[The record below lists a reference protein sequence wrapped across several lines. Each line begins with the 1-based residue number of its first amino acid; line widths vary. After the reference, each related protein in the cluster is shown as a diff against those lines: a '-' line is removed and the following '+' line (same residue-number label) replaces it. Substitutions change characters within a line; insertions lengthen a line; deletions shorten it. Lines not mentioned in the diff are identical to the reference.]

1 MAVTALTPGPR
12 AHGRRGGRVLAPAV
26 ASCLAAAISL
36 AACGSSGGDGS
47 PAGADASSAATAK
60 TVHVGVLQLAS
71 ATVIDQ
77 TVAAFE
83 QELKTKLAPRPVSF
97 DVKNAQ
103 GDQSLISS
111 ISRGFAQSDSDG
123 VAVIGTPAVVALA
136 QQTEDKPI
144 FALAMGDPVGAKVA
158 ESLDRPGKNV
168 TGSVDYVDPAVLLQS
183 IMKIAPAP
191 KRIGTIY
198 DPSNQ
203 NMQVWIKALRAAV
216 AKYPGVSVVESTIS
230 GAQDVPS
237 AARSLTGRVDAELIG
252 PDATVLSALPVVGSA
267 AAGGKLPVYVVG
279 GDATVAGILASIG
292 PDYPTLG
299 RLAADAAAKVLTG
312 TPAAEV
318 AFGQPSGVGFT
329 VQKATMTKLGI
340 TLPADLL
347 SAATVQ

>member
-1 MAVTALTPGPR
+1 MTVTALTPGPR
-12 AHGRRGGRVLAPAV
+12 AHGRRGGRVIVPAV

-36 AACGSSGGDGS
+36 AACGSSADDGAS
-47 PAGADASSAATAK
+47 AGSGASSAATSK

-83 QELKTKLAPRPVSF
+83 QELKTKLAPRPISF

-103 GDQSLISS
+103 GDQSLITS
-111 ISRGFAQSDSDG
+111 IARSFAQSDSDG

-136 QQTEDKPI
+136 QQTRDKPV

-158 ESLDRPGKNV
+158 QSLERPGKNV
-168 TGSVDYVDPAVLLQS
+168 TGSVDYVDPAVLLRS
-183 IMKIAPAP
+183 IMKISPAP

-203 NMQVWIKALRAAV
+203 NMQVWIRALRAAV

-267 AAGGKLPVYVVG
+267 AAGARLPVYVCG

-318 AFGQPSGVGFT
+318 AFGQPSGVEFS
-329 VQKATMTKLGI
+329 VQKATMTRLGI
-340 TLPADLL
+340 TLAPDLL
-347 SAATVQ
+347 TSATVQ